1 MIYGAQPTGIMAT
14 MPMPAQATMG
24 QFAVTDP
31 NSPMGI
37 ESLAGGQGDLA
48 QRLQAMGVPQYG
60 IGGFIRKIVPKELRK
75 AAAFIVPFMP
85 IDPFTK
91 AAIMGGLTKI
101 EGGSTKDALFSAGTS
116 LLASKLPGEAG
127 SFKRAI
133 GTTALNAGVAKAR
146 GMDTD
151 DALRAGLKSG
161 VASVIVPK
169 LAKTE
174 IGQQVTGGINT
185 LADTL
190 TPDFL
195 KNSIDEVNNFFETER
210 YGDID
215 DVPKPRPLEPRTVT
229 PEIRELDDLTDVKVP
244 GLPSETQTGLNQIA
258 QTDTDSLMNLVG
270 VNELDL
276 SGTEGMT
283 ASAGNLSARNGM
295 LVGGGD
301 RTATFVTEDGQEM
314 TVDFSKVRNN
324 MPRLGGGSNEL
335 TFVTE
340 DGQEMT
346 IDLSKVRNNMPRLG
360 GERNE
365 FGVPSSL
372 VEMYKKMQTPLGDDG
387 FVGALVDQDL
397 LPEASLTRGNVGVS
411 LPADFE
417 KTLFSKAA
425 EAGVTASEDKGFF
438 GNIVDAVRDIPEE
451 LGEAFESFKKK
462 ATFSPD
468 QINPRTGK
476 PLSTFGKVRSFGE
489 AVLLPV
495 ALVSMLKDQ
504 GMTDEQLEG
513 LSEEQIQAI
522 MDIYNRGIPTEE
534 QRAQSQQMAEFYA
547 DRAGI
552 NRGGITAVKE
562 GGEIV
567 GPGTGTSDSV
577 PALLSDGEFV
587 MTAKAVRNAGG
598 GDREKGA
605 AKMYAL
611 MSKLEKGAA

>member
-14 MPMPAQATMG
+14 MPMPAQAAMG
-24 QFAVTDP
+24 QFAITDSD
-31 NSPMGI
+31 SPMGI
-37 ESLAGGQGDLA
+37 ESLAGGQEDLA

-60 IGGFIRKIVPKELRK
+60 LGKLFRKVVPKEFRK
-75 AAAFIVPFMP
+75 AASFIIPFMP
-85 IDPFTK
+85 MDPFTK
-91 AAIMGGLTKI
+91 ALIMGGLTKL

-116 LLASKLPGEAG
+116 ILTSKLPGKAG
-127 SFKRAI
+127 SFKRAL
-133 GTTALNAGVAKAR
+133 GATALNAGVAKAR

-195 KNSIDEVNNFFETER
+195 KNSIDQVNNFFETER

-215 DVPKPRPLEPRTVT
+215 DVPLERPPEPRATL
-229 PEIRELDDLTDVKVP
+229 PEIRELDDLTDVNVP
-244 GLPSETQTGLNQIA
+244 GLPSETETGLNQTA

-270 VNELDL
+270 VDELDL

-283 ASAGNLSARNGM
+283 ASAGNPLARNGM
-295 LVGGGD
+295 LIGGGDRTTTFVTEDGQEMTLDFSNARNNMPRLGGGD

-314 TVDFSKVRNN
+314 TLDFSNARNN
-324 MPRLGGGSNEL
+324 MPRLGGQ
-335 TFVTE
+335 T
-340 DGQEMT
+340 
-346 IDLSKVRNNMPRLG
+346 
-360 GERNE
+360 NE
-365 FGVPSSL
+365 FGVPLSL
-372 VEMYKKMQTPLGDDG
+372 VKMYEEMQTPLGDDG

-397 LPEASLTRGNVGVS
+397 LPETPLTRENVSVG

-438 GNIVDAVRDIPEE
+438 GNIVDSVKDIPEE
-451 LGEAFESFKKK
+451 FGEAFEKFKKK

-476 PLSTFGKVRSFGE
+476 PLDTFGKVKSFGE
-489 AVLLPV
+489 AVLLPI

-513 LSEEQIQAI
+513 LSEEQIQTI

>member
-14 MPMPAQATMG
+14 MPMPAQAAMG
-24 QFAVTDP
+24 QFAITDP
-31 NSPMGI
+31 DSPMGI
-37 ESLAGGQGDLA
+37 ESLAGGQEDLA

-60 IGGFIRKIVPKELRK
+60 LGKLFRKVVPKELRK
-75 AAAFIVPFMP
+75 AASFIIPFMP
-85 IDPFTK
+85 MDPFTK
-91 AAIMGGLTKI
+91 ALIMGGLTKL

-116 LLASKLPGEAG
+116 ILTSKLPGKAG
-127 SFKRAI
+127 SFKRAL
-133 GTTALNAGVAKAR
+133 GATALNAGVAKAR

-195 KNSIDEVNNFFETER
+195 KNSIDQVNNFFETER

-215 DVPKPRPLEPRTVT
+215 DVPLERPPEPRATL
-229 PEIRELDDLTDVKVP
+229 PEIRELDDLTDVNVP
-244 GLPSETQTGLNQIA
+244 GLPSETETGLNQTA

-270 VNELDL
+270 VDELDL

-283 ASAGNLSARNGM
+283 ASAGNPLARNGM
-295 LVGGGD
+295 LIGGGD
-301 RTATFVTEDGQEM
+301 RTTTFVTEDGQEM
-314 TVDFSKVRNN
+314 TLDFSNARNN
-324 MPRLGGGSNEL
+324 MPRLGGQ
-335 TFVTE
+335 T
-340 DGQEMT
+340 
-346 IDLSKVRNNMPRLG
+346 
-360 GERNE
+360 NE
-365 FGVPSSL
+365 FGVPLSL
-372 VEMYKKMQTPLGDDG
+372 VKMYEEMQTPLGDDG

-397 LPEASLTRGNVGVS
+397 LPETPLTRENVSVG

-438 GNIVDAVRDIPEE
+438 GNIVDSVKDIPEE
-451 LGEAFESFKKK
+451 FGEAFEKFKKK

-476 PLSTFGKVRSFGE
+476 PLDTFGKVKSFGE
-489 AVLLPV
+489 AVLLPI

-513 LSEEQIQAI
+513 LSEEQIQTI

>member
-1 MIYGAQPTGIMAT
+1 MNYYGAQPTGVLAAL
-14 MPMPAQATMG
+14 PMGAQASVG

-31 NSPMGI
+31 DSPMGI
-37 ESLAGGQGDLA
+37 QSLVGGQEELA
-48 QRLQAMGVPQYG
+48 ERLRTMGVPKYG
-60 IGGFIRKIVPKELRK
+60 LGSFFRKIVPKELRK
-75 AAAFIVPFMP
+75 AASFFVPFLP
-85 IDPFTK
+85 VDPFTK
-91 AAIMGGLTKI
+91 AMLSAGLTKL

-116 LLASKLPGEAG
+116 ILASKIPGKTG
-127 SFKRAI
+127 SFKNAI
-133 GTTALNAGVAKAR
+133 GQAALNAGVSKAR

-151 DALRAGLKSG
+151 DALRAGLEAG
-161 VASVIVPK
+161 VTSMVVPR

-174 IGQQVTGGINT
+174 IGQAVTGGINT

-195 KNSIDEVNNFFETER
+195 KSTTDRINSIFDTER

-215 DVPKPRPLEPRTVT
+215 DKPLGRPLEPRVVK
-229 PEIRELDDLTDVKVP
+229 PEITELDDLTDVTAP
-244 GLPSETQTGLNQIA
+244 NISSETETGLNQIT
-258 QTDTDSLMNLVG
+258 QTDTGSIMDLVG
-270 VNELDL
+270 LNELDL
-276 SGTEGMT
+276 SGAEGMT
-283 ASAGNLSARNGM
+283 ASAGNPSARNGM
-295 LVGGGD
+295 LIGGGD
-301 RTATFVTEDGQEM
+301 RTATFELDDGQEI
-314 TVDFSKVRNN
+314 TIDFSKTGSN
-324 MPRLGGGSNEL
+324 MPKLPTGGEA

-346 IDLSKVRNNMPRLG
+346 IDFSKTGSNMPKLSV
-360 GERNE
+360 ETNE
-365 FGVPSSL
+365 FGVPLGL
-372 VEMYKKMQTPLGDDG
+372 VEMFEKMQTPLGDDG
-387 FVGALVDQDL
+387 FVGRLIEEDL
-397 LPEASLTRGNVGVS
+397 GVPSLAQEDISVS
-411 LPADFE
+411 LPA
-417 KTLFSKAA
+417 FSKAA
-425 EAGVTASEDKGFF
+425 EAGATASEDKGLF
-438 GNIVDAVRDIPEE
+438 GNIADAVRDIPEE

-468 QINPRTGK
+468 QIDPKTGE
-476 PLSTFGKVRSFGE
+476 PLNTFGKTMSFGK

-495 ALVSMLKDQ
+495 ALVSILKDQ

-513 LSEEQIQAI
+513 LSDEQIQTI
-522 MDIYNRGIPTEE
+522 MDIYNRGVPTEE
-534 QRAQSQQMAEFYA
+534 QRARSQQMAEFYA

-587 MTAKAVRNAGG
+587 MTAEAVRNAGG

-611 MSKLEKGAA
+611 MNKLEKGAA

>member
-14 MPMPAQATMG
+14 MPMPAQAAMG
-24 QFAVTDP
+24 QFAITDP
-31 NSPMGI
+31 DSPMGI
-37 ESLAGGQGDLA
+37 ESLAGGQEDLA

-60 IGGFIRKIVPKELRK
+60 LGKLFRKVVPKELRK
-75 AAAFIVPFMP
+75 AASFIIPFMP
-85 IDPFTK
+85 MDPFTK
-91 AAIMGGLTKI
+91 ALIMGGLTKL

-116 LLASKLPGEAG
+116 ILTSKLPGKAG
-127 SFKRAI
+127 SFKRAL
-133 GTTALNAGVAKAR
+133 GATALNAGVAKAR

-195 KNSIDEVNNFFETER
+195 KNSIDQVNNFFETER

-215 DVPKPRPLEPRTVT
+215 DVPLERPPEPRATL
-229 PEIRELDDLTDVKVP
+229 PEIRELDDLTDVNVP
-244 GLPSETQTGLNQIA
+244 GLPSETETGLNQTA

-270 VNELDL
+270 VDELDL

-283 ASAGNLSARNGM
+283 ASAGNPLARNGM
-295 LVGGGD
+295 LIGGGD
-301 RTATFVTEDGQEM
+301 RTTTFVTEDGQEM
-314 TVDFSKVRNN
+314 TLDFSNARNN
-324 MPRLGGGSNEL
+324 MPRLGGQ
-335 TFVTE
+335 T
-340 DGQEMT
+340 
-346 IDLSKVRNNMPRLG
+346 
-360 GERNE
+360 NE
-365 FGVPSSL
+365 FGVPLSL
-372 VEMYKKMQTPLGDDG
+372 VKMYEEMQTPLGDDG

-397 LPEASLTRGNVGVS
+397 LPETPLTRENVSVG

-438 GNIVDAVRDIPEE
+438 GNIVDSVKDIPEE
-451 LGEAFESFKKK
+451 FGEAFEKFKKK

-476 PLSTFGKVRSFGE
+476 PLDTFGKVKSFGE
-489 AVLLPV
+489 AVLLPI

-513 LSEEQIQAI
+513 LSEEQIQTI

-611 MSKLEKGAA
+611 MNKLEKGAA

>member
-14 MPMPAQATMG
+14 MPMPAQAAMG
-24 QFAVTDP
+24 QFAITDP
-31 NSPMGI
+31 DSPMGI
-37 ESLAGGQGDLA
+37 ESLAGGQEDLA

-60 IGGFIRKIVPKELRK
+60 LGKLFRKVVPKELRK
-75 AAAFIVPFMP
+75 AASFIIPFMP
-85 IDPFTK
+85 MDPFTK
-91 AAIMGGLTKI
+91 ALIMGGLTKL

-116 LLASKLPGEAG
+116 ILTSKLPGEAG
-127 SFKRAI
+127 SFKRAL
-133 GTTALNAGVAKAR
+133 GATALNAGVAKAR

-195 KNSIDEVNNFFETER
+195 KNSIDQVNNFFETER

-215 DVPKPRPLEPRTVT
+215 DVPLERPPEPRATL
-229 PEIRELDDLTDVKVP
+229 PEIRELDDLTDVNVP
-244 GLPSETQTGLNQIA
+244 GLPSETETGLNQTA

-270 VNELDL
+270 VDELDL

-283 ASAGNLSARNGM
+283 ASAGNPLARNGM
-295 LVGGGD
+295 LIGGGD
-301 RTATFVTEDGQEM
+301 RTTTFVTEDGQEM
-314 TVDFSKVRNN
+314 TLDFSNARNN
-324 MPRLGGGSNEL
+324 MPRLGGQ
-335 TFVTE
+335 T
-340 DGQEMT
+340 
-346 IDLSKVRNNMPRLG
+346 
-360 GERNE
+360 NE
-365 FGVPSSL
+365 FGVPLSL
-372 VEMYKKMQTPLGDDG
+372 VKMYEEMQTPLGDDG

-397 LPEASLTRGNVGVS
+397 LPETPLTRENVSVG

-438 GNIVDAVRDIPEE
+438 GNIVDSVKDIPEE
-451 LGEAFESFKKK
+451 FGEAFEKFKKK

-476 PLSTFGKVRSFGE
+476 PLDTFGKVKSFGE
-489 AVLLPV
+489 AVLLPI

-513 LSEEQIQAI
+513 LSEEQIQTI